1 MNTATATGEGQGHGP
16 GPSLVPPAVLARLE
30 RYALHTTRRLSG
42 LYPASHGSVRYGSSV
57 DFADYRQYHP
67 GDDFRRID
75 YHLYARLGVLALKL
89 FEAEDDITVRLL
101 VDTSASMSPDK
112 LRQAAR
118 AAACIGWI
126 ALCRRDAVTLQHF
139 ADGVVAPLRFRGQGA
154 APALFGELAGLRSGG
169 STRFAGAA
177 RELLSRPGPRAITV
191 VVSDLMTS
199 EWMDGLD
206 VLPSRGGEVLV
217 VHVLD
222 PDELDPQLFGDLDL
236 IDAETGRVVPVSLT
250 ADVQRSYREAAQAW
264 LAEVEGRCRH
274 LGAGYLRVLSDE
286 DIGDAIIGAGVR
298 RGLIR

>member
-1 MNTATATGEGQGHGP
+1 MNDAAGSGSGSTSGVA
-16 GPSLVPPAVLARLE
+16 LVPAAVLARLE

-57 DFADYRQYHP
+57 DFADYREYHP

-89 FEAEDDITVRLL
+89 FEAEDDITVRLVL
-101 VDTSASMSPDK
+101 DTSASMSPDK

-126 ALCRRDAVTLQHF
+126 ALCRRDAVTLQRF
-139 ADGVVAPLRFRGQGA
+139 ADGMGSTLRFRGQGA
-154 APALFGELAGLRSGG
+154 APALFGELADLRSGG
-169 STRFAGAA
+169 STRFGSAA
-177 RELLSRPGPRAITV
+177 RELLSRPGPRGFTV

-222 PDELDPQLFGDLDL
+222 PEELDPQLFGDLDL
-236 IDAETGRVVPVSLT
+236 VDAETGRVVPVSLT

-264 LAEVEGRCRH
+264 LAEAEGRCRH
-274 LGAGYLRVLSDE
+274 LGATYLRVLSDE
-286 DIGDAIIGAGVR
+286 EIGDAIIGAGVGQ
-298 RGLIR
+298 GLLR